1 MTDSCSEL
9 LTLSA
14 IAKTRRL
21 HRR

>member
-1 MTDSCSEL
+1 MTDSCSEQ

-14 IAKTRRL
+14 IAKTRHL